1 VAPTRATDGKFVAGS
16 LQRPLEGLSLLRSL
30 RDGRRCYFI
39 ADSARTRQGI
49 T

>member
-1 VAPTRATDGKFVAGS
+1 VAAARATDGKFVAGS
-16 LQRPLEGLSLLRSL
+16 LQRPFQGLRLGGLGN
-30 RDGRRCYFI
+30 GRRCYFF